1 MNEYW
6 LLFSSAFISA
16 TLFPGGSEVLFLY
29 YLKQG
34 ISIKWGLFLAA
45 AIGNSLGGI
54 VTYLLG
60 YFINIGQ
67 KKTALK
73 YPKTLAFCRKW
84 GNMALFFSWLPI
96 IGDVI
101 CLFAGWLKLPKKT
114 AFINI
119 VIAKSL
125 RYLFIMSLF
134 LFIP

>member
-16 TLFPGGSEVLFLY
+16 TLFPGGSEVLFVY

-34 ISIKWGLFLAA
+34 ESIKWGLFLAA
-45 AIGNSLGGI
+45 TIGNSLGGI

-67 KKTALK
+67 KETALK

-84 GNMALFFSWLPI
+84 GNIALFLSWLPI

-101 CLFAGWLKLPKKT
+101 CLFAGWLKLPKT
-114 AFINI
+114 AAFINI

-125 RYLFIMSLF
+125 RYLFIMSLL
-134 LFIP
+134 LFFP